1 MGALQDPSSSK
12 GLGQALTGLT
22 DALERAMPAGQFLEC
37 LIELA
42 SSEDSGVSRRA
53 LKLLTSRM
61 TALASSA
68 EGLEAAE

>member
-1 MGALQDPSSSK
+1 MQDLSSAK

-22 DALERAMPAGQFLEC
+22 DALERAMPAGQFLKG

-42 SSEDSGVSRRA
+42 GHDDSAVSRRA

-61 TALASSA
+61 AALTSSA
-68 EGLEAAE
+68 EGPDAAG